1 MPPTVLSC
9 VMLYCKLEESKK
21 EKNHG
26 CWCLLLFQ
34 GDSDGWLHCTA
45 LESTSLK
52 ITALSSI
59 LSSYAVIWDL
69 QIFSV
74 AKRRGRITRL
84 SAAFTHCPHCSFVE
98 DTQRAQFSDDIP
110 HEEKALPKMDGN

>member
-1 MPPTVLSC
+1 M
-9 VMLYCKLEESKK
+9 
-21 EKNHG
+21 
-26 CWCLLLFQ
+26 
-34 GDSDGWLHCTA
+34 
-45 LESTSLK
+45 K

-59 LSSYAVIWDL
+59 LSSYAVVWDL

-98 DTQRAQFSDDIP
+98 DTQRAQFSDMTSHTRRRLFQKWMGTETVSTIICIFISAGDP
-110 HEEKALPKMDGN
+110 GRVGSGVGPEEVELLL